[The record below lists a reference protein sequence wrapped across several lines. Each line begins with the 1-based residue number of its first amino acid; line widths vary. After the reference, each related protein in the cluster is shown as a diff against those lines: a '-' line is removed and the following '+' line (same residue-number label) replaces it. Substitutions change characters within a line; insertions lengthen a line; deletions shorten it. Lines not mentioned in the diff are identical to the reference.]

1 MQPLI
6 VSRQINIQHKRR
18 KLSSVL
24 SPSTQKLLFLK
35 YAQCK
40 YQDINTQN
48 ITIVVFFPHMLKIC
62 LGQITKLVFLKHV
75 FTSFQIFSLNF
86 YSEPGRSSKVID
98 NDASESFCLGL
109 SPQSATYQLGELNM
123 LFNPPSLVF
132 QSVNENNNNAFFVM
146 V

>member
-48 ITIVVFFPHMLKIC
+48 ITIVVFFSPHAKDVSRIDY
-62 LGQITKLVFLKHV
+62 QTSFLKTCVH
-75 FTSFQIFSLNF
+75 FFLDFQFKF
-86 YSEPGRSSKVID
+86 
-98 NDASESFCLGL
+98 
-109 SPQSATYQLGELNM
+109 
-123 LFNPPSLVF
+123 
-132 QSVNENNNNAFFVM
+132 
-146 V
+146 